1 MSAHGRTAAL
11 PVSAGEL
18 PVLSPLA
25 RMGNS
30 GIVRVTLVAAGDS
43 DVGKSCL
50 THAYVHRCF
59 PAERPPTTLDQK
71 ETLLHWN
78 GETVHLSLWDTPG
91 SSSYD
96 TLRPLVYREADVVLI
111 CFALDNR
118 ASLVNVE
125 QKWAP
130 EIRKHLPKAPIILVG
145 NKQDARDFD
154 PQPLCEVDP
163 RRDADSFVSPS
174 EGEAMLKCIGG
185 SAYVECSA
193 LMDQG
198 LEKVFGAAIEEALKQ
213 KTREKKCCSCCCS
226 IL

>member
-1 MSAHGRTAAL
+1 
-11 PVSAGEL
+11 
-18 PVLSPLA
+18 
-25 RMGNS
+25 MGKS
-30 GIVRVTLVAAGDS
+30 GIVRVALVAAGDS

-154 PQPLCEVDP
+154 TQPLCEVDP
-163 RRDADSFVSPS
+163 RPDADSFVSPS